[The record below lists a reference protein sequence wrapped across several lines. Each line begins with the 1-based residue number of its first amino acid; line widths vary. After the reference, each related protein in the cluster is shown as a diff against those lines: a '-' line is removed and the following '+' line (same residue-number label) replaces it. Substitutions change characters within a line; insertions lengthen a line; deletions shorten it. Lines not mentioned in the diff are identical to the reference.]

1 MPTLLQALLV
11 VLQNAPAEI
20 DAFKSIYAAVKGSLT
35 PTDIVT
41 VDSALAQA
49 IADDLAAT
57 QKADAALE
65 AASKR

>member
-1 MPTLLQALLV
+1 MSALTSALLLI
-11 VLQNAPAEI
+11 LQNAPAEI

-35 PTDIVT
+35 PTDIAT

-49 IADDLAAT
+49 IADDTAAT
-57 QKADAALE
+57 DAADLALD